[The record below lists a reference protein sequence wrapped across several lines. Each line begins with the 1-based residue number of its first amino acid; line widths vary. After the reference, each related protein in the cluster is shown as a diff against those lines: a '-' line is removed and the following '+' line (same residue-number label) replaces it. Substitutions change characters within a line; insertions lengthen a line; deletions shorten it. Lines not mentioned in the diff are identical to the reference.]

1 MCYTSKCLQ
10 NKFKIKLN
18 CWINKATPTIWLSL
32 PPKLWPFVYP
42 VDLPLDDDGHACV
55 KGHTIELLKRSKAM
69 RNLHTYLKQQRYY
82 KLPTSSSL
90 RIESSWI
97 RFILSIAQNSLTLVI
112 DWTSARIIKLG
123 PDNYLFPS
131 LSLPVPIYTDLH
143 KYNVGTYT

>member
-1 MCYTSKCLQ
+1 MTLAAFGLSGWL
-10 NKFKIKLN
+10 IVDILGTLMKL
-18 CWINKATPTIWLSL
+18 LVL
-32 PPKLWPFVYP
+32 FPKLWTQMGSFQSV
-42 VDLPLDDDGHACV
+42 DDDGHACV

-143 KYNVGTYT
+143 KYNVGTYIYL